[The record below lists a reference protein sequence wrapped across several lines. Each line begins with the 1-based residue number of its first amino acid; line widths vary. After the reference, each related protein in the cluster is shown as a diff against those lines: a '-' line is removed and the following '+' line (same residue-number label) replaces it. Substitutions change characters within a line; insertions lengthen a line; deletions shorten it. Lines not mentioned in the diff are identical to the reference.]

1 MSRFTVPLHMIEM
14 KCHLTWW
21 NLFEALMVSALMVSF
36 LADPILLSICII
48 CIRAVH
54 RYRNLLII
62 SVLCDLLVQLPAQLV
77 QVIEVKAGKQLLDKS
92 ACDGIQL
99 SM

>member
-21 NLFEALMVSALMVSF
+21 NLFEALMVSF